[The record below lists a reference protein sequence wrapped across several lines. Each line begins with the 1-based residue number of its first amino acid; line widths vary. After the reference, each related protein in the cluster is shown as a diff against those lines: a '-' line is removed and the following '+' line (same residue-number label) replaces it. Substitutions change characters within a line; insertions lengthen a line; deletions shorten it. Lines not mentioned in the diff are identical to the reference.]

1 MGKKYSDVCTRNTH
15 NYAINYWA
23 GNHVRTQLVSSPDP
37 QFLCTNGL
45 RTRLSRRGCDEDGN
59 VYSDACPSS
68 SAPSSM
74 STGTEMESLPARL
87 KVPQSSGHVQAL
99 GIMGK
104 QLSIMGKMFRIKEI
118 QWNL

>member
-15 NYAINYWA
+15 NYAINYWT

-37 QFLCTNGL
+37 QFLCANGL
-45 RTRLSRRGCDEDGN
+45 RTRLSRGGCAMSSE
-59 VYSDACPSS
+59 ACPSS

-99 GIMGK
+99 GIMEK
-104 QLSIMGKMFRIKEI
+104 QLSIMGKMFRNKEI
-118 QWNL
+118 AQ